1 MTASADRFTL
11 VKYAIIISSSS
22 RDSLFF
28 ELGRVDSGLGR
39 VDSRL
44 GRVNSGVGLTIFYK
58 MNPRTHY

>member
-44 GRVNSGVGLTIFYK
+44 GRVNSGVGLTIFY
-58 MNPRTHY
+58 